1 MYIYERIRKMNITQP
16 IRSKDDLKKLRN
28 YYIDKHPNK
37 RNYLLIVMAL
47 NTALRIS
54 DVLNLRWSDV
64 YDIHVMDFKT
74 HIIIEEKKTGKKARV
89 YINDTLKSALS
100 IYLDECLSK
109 RKFMAAVIN
118 RYIFT
123 GQKSANRSISRV
135 QAFRIITKAADES
148 NIKQQ
153 VSCHS
158 LRKTFGYQAWKQGV
172 SPALLTNIYNHS
184 SYKVTVRYLGIEQD
198 DRDEA
203 FRNIKL

>member
-1 MYIYERIRKMNITQP
+1 MNTTQP
-16 IRSKDDLKKLRN
+16 IRSKEDLKNIKK
-28 YYIDKHPNK
+28 YYLKECPNK
-37 RNYLLIVMAL
+37 RNYLLIVLAL

-64 YDIHVMDFKT
+64 YDIHLMDYKA
-74 HIIIEEKKTGKKARV
+74 HIIIEEQKTGKKA
-89 YINDTLKSALS
+89 YIFINNMLKSALS
-100 IYLDECLSK
+100 MYLDEVLGK
-109 RKFMAAVIN
+109 RKFIASIID

-123 GQKSANRSISRV
+123 GQKSESRPISRI
-135 QAFRIITKAADES
+135 QAFRIINKAAEAC
-148 NIKQQ
+148 NIKQP

-198 DRDEA
+198 DRDEV